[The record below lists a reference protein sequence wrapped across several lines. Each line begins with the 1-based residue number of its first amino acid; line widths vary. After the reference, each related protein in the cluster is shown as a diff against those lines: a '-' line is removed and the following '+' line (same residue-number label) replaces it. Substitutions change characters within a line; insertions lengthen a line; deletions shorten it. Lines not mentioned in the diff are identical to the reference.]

1 MNNEIILN
9 NREQKL
15 DQVLTQVASSINRPL
30 RSVTS
35 YYSEV
40 LNRKLNIRQTICLL
54 NAQAA
59 FLMTVFP
66 VDCSFVLR
74 LLCACWL
81 VTALLKCKEEL

>member
-1 MNNEIILN
+1 MNKEIILN

-15 DQVLTQVASSINRPL
+15 DQVLTQVATTINRPL

-40 LNRKLNIRQTICLL
+40 LNRKLNIHQTIYLL